1 MAGTA
6 FESAEFF
13 ETCAMLITFICLGKY
28 LECAAKGKTSAAIAA
43 LMGLAP
49 PTALLLTLDA
59 DGKVSL
65 GGTKHRRKFCSRVHL
80 LPYRRSIFPIVIVSV
95 SNVGHR
101 RGGAAD
107 QSGAAE

>member
-1 MAGTA
+1 MRGTA

-49 PTALLLTLDA
+49 PTALLLTIDA
-59 DGKVSL
+59 TGKVGHL
-65 GGTKHRRKFCSRVHL
+65 CSAS
-80 LPYRRSIFPIVIVSV
+80 PAVS
-95 SNVGHR
+95 R
-101 RGGAAD
+101 TD
-107 QSGAAE
+107 IAAELQSVGQNMHR